1 MEEVLEFCGFT
12 TAFDMI
18 KYHFT
23 QEQLMDLLCELLCEN
38 DELIT
43 EICEEIAYDKYGWRD
58 LEAIKADAEDMAYQR
73 FRDERI

>member
-43 EICEEIAYDKYGWRD
+43 EICEEIAYDNYGWRD
-58 LEAIKADAEDMAYQR
+58 LEAIKADAEDIAYQS
-73 FRDERI
+73 FKDERI